1 MISPIN
7 TNISTGSIAYQE
19 ELNNL
24 AKQAE
29 NVTVQKTARNAKK
42 PTAAA
47 KTVKKKKS
55 AASKA
60 MTRVTNS
67 AMSTIGRE
75 LGRSIIRG
83 IFGSIK

>member
-1 MISPIN
+1 MIQRSPLKFWFWYHRIPY
-7 TNISTGSIAYQE
+7 IAR
-19 ELNNL
+19 
-24 AKQAE
+24 K
-29 NVTVQKTARNAKK
+29 
-42 PTAAA
+42 TAAA